1 MANSTRATGR
11 PAGWPRSLPPA
22 STAEFEQRVGPWLLD
37 RCPPETR
44 ASDVLKAHNTVLAG
58 IALAH
63 THAALEALREVYR
76 NARVTVLADL
86 EPKAAADVL
95 TELEA
100 LGARLAVEYR
110 EVGLVA
116 TALGLETGH

>member
-1 MANSTRATGR
+1 MSR

-22 STAEFEQRVGPWLLD
+22 STDEFGERVGAWLLD

-44 ASDVLKAHNTVLAG
+44 ASDVLKGQNVVLAG

-63 THAALEALREVYR
+63 TQASLDSLREVYR
-76 NARVTVLADL
+76 QARVTLLADL

-95 TELEA
+95 TALEA
-100 LGARLAVEYR
+100 LGARLAVESR
-110 EVGLVA
+110 EVALVA
-116 TALGLETGH
+116 TALGLETSV